1 MKVTFNQEESK
12 NVESIFTLAVRNAD
26 VNTARTI
33 LDLFDKIRI
42 INNDNIIENET
53 SKKSE

>member
-42 INNDNIIENET
+42 INNERTRVKI
-53 SKKSE
+53 